1 MFRRKVQEH
10 RHFSADIDTE
20 PAKKRSVRI
29 QRNCDNHPVE
39 DVEGHYRVAYYYAFL
54 DHTISHL
61 KTRFPPEL
69 EGALLATYLLPFN
82 TSKLSEDISV
92 EIKSELDAF
101 LPHPSS
107 FENEITT
114 WKLHMAEWP
123 HTDIKVDLLSTCNF
137 AQENQLFYPNIHTI
151 LPLLCLPVG
160 SCPCERSS
168 SVLRPG
174 VVAQ

>member
-1 MFRRKVQEH
+1 ML
-10 RHFSADIDTE
+10 SWTT
-20 PAKKRSVRI
+20 
-29 QRNCDNHPVE
+29 
-39 DVEGHYRVAYYYAFL
+39 L
-54 DHTISHL
+54 SH
-61 KTRFPPEL
+61 
-69 EGALLATYLLPFN
+69 
-82 TSKLSEDISV
+82 TSKLGFHQNWKVHFLPPISCLSTPPSFQ
-92 EIKSELDAF
+92 KTFPSKLNLELDAF

-174 VVAQ
+174 VEAQ